1 MSIADSRRYCARR
14 VRRLDRDRYL
24 VSLFAPDRARPAL
37 MALCAFNVELS
48 GVADSVS
55 EPALGAVRLRWW
67 RDAVAGI
74 YDRGGGGLPAHA
86 VAGELAQAVAAHGL
100 GRARLERMIDA
111 RAADLDPAGI
121 ADLGALEGY
130 AADTAGC
137 LSALISE
144 ALGAAA
150 PEALAAA
157 DHAGRAWGL
166 AGLLR
171 AAPYHA
177 SRRRL
182 FLPRGLLEDAGVAPG
197 WVFSAPPPELG
208 PALAPVVEAVAAAAR
223 SHLRAARALAGAAPP
238 PVTLPLV
245 LAETWLDRLERRGF
259 DVFAP
264 GLEPSALARPL
275 RLAWAALRAR

>member
-1 MSIADSRRYCARR
+1 MSIADSRRYCTRR

-37 MALCAFNVELS
+37 TALCAFNVELS
-48 GVADSVS
+48 GVADSVT

-74 YDRGGGGLPAHA
+74 YDGGGPPAHA
-86 VAGELAQAVAAHGL
+86 VAGELARAVAAHGL
-100 GRARLERMIDA
+100 SRARIERMIDA

-121 ADLGALEGY
+121 PDLGALESY
-130 AADTAGC
+130 AADTAGG

-144 ALGAAA
+144 ALGAAG

-171 AAPYHA
+171 AVPYHA

-182 FLPRGLLEDAGVAPG
+182 FLPRGLLEAAGVTPER
-197 WVFSAPPPELG
+197 VFSAPPPALG
-208 PALAPVVEAVAAAAR
+208 AAVAPVVEAAR
-223 SHLRAARALAGAAPP
+223 SHLRAARARAAAAPP
-238 PVTLPLV
+238 AVMLPLV
-245 LAETWLDRLERRGF
+245 LAEIWLDRLERRGL

>member
-37 MALCAFNVELS
+37 TALCAFNVELS
-48 GVADSVS
+48 VVADSVT

-74 YDRGGGGLPAHA
+74 YGGGGPPAHA
-86 VAGELAQAVAAHGL
+86 VAGELARAVAAHGL
-100 GRARLERMIDA
+100 SRARLERMIDA
-111 RAADLDPAGI
+111 READLDPAGI
-121 ADLGALEGY
+121 PDLAALESY
-130 AADTAGC
+130 AADTAGG

-144 ALGAAA
+144 ALGAAG

-177 SRRRL
+177 SRGRL
-182 FLPRGLLEDAGVAPG
+182 FLPRALLEDAGVAPER
-197 WVFSAPPPELG
+197 VFSPPPPALG
-208 PALAPVVEAVAAAAR
+208 PAVAPVVEAAR
-223 SHLRAARALAGAAPP
+223 SHLRAARSRGGAAPP
-238 PVTLPLV
+238 AVTLPLV
-245 LAETWLDRLERRGF
+245 LAEAWLDRLERRGF

-264 GLEPSALARPL
+264 GLEPSALAHPL